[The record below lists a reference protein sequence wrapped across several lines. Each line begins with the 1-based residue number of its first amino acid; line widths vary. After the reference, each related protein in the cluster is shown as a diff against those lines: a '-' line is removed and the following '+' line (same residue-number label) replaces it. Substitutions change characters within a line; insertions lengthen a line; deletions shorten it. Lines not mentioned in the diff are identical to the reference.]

1 MSQLDGYPLGTQARL
16 KMKKS
21 YTQKIALLALMTAL
35 IIIFCFVPITFGTI
49 SLALMILPVLIVAQV
64 EDFKTTFALS
74 LIMGLINYIAW
85 FTTKAASP
93 LAPVFQNFFVCVVS
107 RVMIGV
113 NAWLIRVGLEKLL
126 LKSKLEGGKKIA
138 AEQAIYF
145 TSAALGTITNTLFV
159 GAFTL
164 LFFNGKTLSTGT
176 AIDIKYILAW
186 FSLNFVIEFITFAII
201 TPPIVFALKK
211 AHLVED
217 KSLNKK
223 DILDA
228 EVVDPQPA
236 NEIQQ

>member
-1 MSQLDGYPLGTQARL
+1 MSQLDGYPKGTQARL

-21 YTQKIALLALMTAL
+21 YTQKIALLAIMTAL
-35 IIIFCFVPITFGTI
+35 IIIFCFVPISFGTI

-126 LKSKLEGGKKIA
+126 VKSKLEGGKKIA

-164 LFFNGKTLSTGT
+164 MFFNNKQLPSGT
-176 AIDIKYILAW
+176 AININYILAW
-186 FSLNFVIEFITFAII
+186 FSLNFVIEFVTFAII

-223 DILDA
+223 EILNA
-228 EVVDPQPA
+228 EEEAQPA
-236 NEIQQ
+236 QEIQL

>member
-1 MSQLDGYPLGTQARL
+1 MSQLDGYPEGTQARL

-21 YTQKIALLALMTAL
+21 YTQKIALLAIMTAL
-35 IIIFCFVPITFGTI
+35 IIIFCFVPISFGTI

-126 LKSKLEGGKKIA
+126 VKSKLEGGKKIA

-164 LFFNGKTLSTGT
+164 MFFNNKQLPSGT
-176 AIDIKYILAW
+176 AININYILAW
-186 FSLNFVIEFITFAII
+186 FSLNFVIEFVTFAII

-223 DILDA
+223 EILNA
-228 EVVDPQPA
+228 EEEAQPA
-236 NEIQQ
+236 QEIQL

>member
-1 MSQLDGYPLGTQARL
+1 
-16 KMKKS
+16 MKKS
-21 YTQKIALLALMTAL
+21 YTKKIALLALMTAL

-64 EDFKTTFALS
+64 EDFKTTVALS

-93 LAPVFQNFFVCVVS
+93 LAPVFQNFCVCVIS

-113 NAWLIRVGLEKLL
+113 NAWLVRVGLEKLL
-126 LKSKLEGGKKIA
+126 NKSAIAGGKRIA

-164 LFFNGKTLSTGT
+164 MFFNNETLSNGT
-176 AIDIKYILAW
+176 AINIKYILAW

-217 KSLNKK
+217 KNVKDKK
-223 DILDA
+223 EILEA
-228 EVVDPQPA
+228 QVVEEQPVVETQ
-236 NEIQQ
+236 NI